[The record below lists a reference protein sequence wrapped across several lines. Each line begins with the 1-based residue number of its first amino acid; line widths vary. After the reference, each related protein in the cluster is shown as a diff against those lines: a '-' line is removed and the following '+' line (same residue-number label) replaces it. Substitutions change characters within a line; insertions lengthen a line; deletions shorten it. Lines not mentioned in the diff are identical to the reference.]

1 LGIQVTRTKAGLNL
15 CQAKYISDLLT
26 DTHMEGVKLAKFPC
40 PSRSKLSSFDCDLF
54 LNPTKY
60 QHIVGSLQYCTLT
73 HPDISL
79 SVDQLCQ
86 HLHAL
91 TSVHLFAAK
100 RVLCYLKSSVDNGIF
115 FFKGNLQLFAYCDSD
130 WAGNLDNRRSTSGFA
145 IFLGTN
151 LISWSAKKQSVVS
164 RSSIEVEYRSLS
176 IATAEIFWI

>member
-1 LGIQVTRTKAGLNL
+1 
-15 CQAKYISDLLT
+15 
-26 DTHMEGVKLAKFPC
+26 
-40 PSRSKLSSFDCDLF
+40 
-54 LNPTKY
+54 
-60 QHIVGSLQYCTLT
+60 LT